1 MQRITIAARFLIKYS
16 DCALVEGLG
25 FVTRVTYCGQPCS
38 SQFTESAHHVK
49 HDACL
54 TRLTEVQ
61 VVPHDNVEKV
71 VRRQCAVRRRLDVV
85 AGDKELLPPIWGR
98 EDRSFRVVLSV
109 GKKLQGQKR
118 MSGPAFSQVNLDGV
132 RLPFPI

>member
-1 MQRITIAARFLIKYS
+1 MKDDT
-16 DCALVEGLG
+16 
-25 FVTRVTYCGQPCS
+25 
-38 SQFTESAHHVK
+38 
-49 HDACL
+49 CL

-71 VRRQCAVRRRLDVV
+71 VRGQCAVRWRLDVV

-118 MSGPAFSQVNLDGV
+118 MSGPAFSQVNLDGIRFPFSISARTTTKSKAKRPITPSFAR
-132 RLPFPI
+132 RLPTLAASRVMSGA